1 MQNLSKAELVRVGK
15 KIKQARKRLG
25 KTQEEASAIA
35 DISAQYWSAVETG
48 RDRGS
53 VATYLKVAGA
63 LGLTLND
70 LFYEQADLI
79 RHAPSQMWAD
89 LLDGL
94 NEYEQT
100 LLTSATLS
108 LKAAMMRSRKLL

>member
-1 MQNLSKAELVRVGK
+1 MEKKFKTELVRVGK
-15 KIKQARKRLG
+15 KIRQARKKLG
-25 KTQEEASAIA
+25 KTQEEASEIA

-53 VATYLKVAGA
+53 VDTYLKVAKA
-63 LGLTLND
+63 LGMTLND

-79 RHAPSQMWAD
+79 RHTPPRVWAD

-94 NEYEQT
+94 NEYEQDV
-100 LLTSATLS
+100 LTNAMLS
-108 LKAAMMRSRKLL
+108 FKAAMIRSRKLL